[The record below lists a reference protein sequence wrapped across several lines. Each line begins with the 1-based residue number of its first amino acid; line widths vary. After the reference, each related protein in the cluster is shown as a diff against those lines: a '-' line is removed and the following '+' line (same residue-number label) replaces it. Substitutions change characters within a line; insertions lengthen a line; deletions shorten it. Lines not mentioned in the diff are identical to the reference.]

1 MISNSVNTDGK
12 GRSRPL
18 LALMGYVATG
28 IDWSGRIIAVACVAV
43 MFVLLFVNVV
53 LRYTLSDGIPWA
65 YEIHAVLLPWLVAG
79 GVVAA
84 AAQGRNICVSLLPNM
99 LGTTARKWLSVA
111 VHTMV
116 AVICITV
123 LWSSQPILKASQF
136 QSLATLGMKQVWGY
150 SSLIFAFGGMGLI
163 ALIETIRL
171 LLGGDA
177 DAGSVEDS
185 SLT

>member
-28 IDWSGRIIAVACVAV
+28 IDWSGRIIAVACV
-43 MFVLLFVNVV
+43 
-53 LRYTLSDGIPWA
+53 
-65 YEIHAVLLPWLVAG
+65 LLPWLVAG

-99 LGTTARKWLSVA
+99 LSTTARKWLSVA

-136 QSLATLGMKQVWGY
+136 QSLATLGVKQVWGY
-150 SSLIFAFGGMGLI
+150 SSLIFAFGGLGLI